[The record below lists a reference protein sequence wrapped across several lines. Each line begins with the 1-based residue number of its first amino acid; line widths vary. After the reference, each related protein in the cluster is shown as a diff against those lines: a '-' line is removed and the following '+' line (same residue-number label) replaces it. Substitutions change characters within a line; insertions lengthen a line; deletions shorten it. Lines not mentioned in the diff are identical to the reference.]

1 MTTEPNAD
9 SRDSTVT
16 VESETQVI
24 LRVNL
29 GPFMLAK
36 PKPAEPRPPRK
47 P

>member
-1 MTTEPNAD
+1 MTNEQNAD
-9 SRDSTVT
+9 AQDSTVT
-16 VESETQVI
+16 VHSETQVI

>member
-1 MTTEPNAD
+1 MTNEQHAD
-9 SRDSTVT
+9 SRDSIVT
-16 VESETQVI
+16 VASETRVI
-24 LRVNL
+24 LRANL